1 MEKSF
6 PSPGGNLDR
15 RNRLPAGHI
24 ALDLPDLPPPTM
36 NAEGGSGSFYNINR
50 KTGNRPMEN
59 GLRNMGIAKNRAELV
74 QVVKRDMLYFLE
86 APPAAE
92 MGGYCE
98 MISGRFQALA
108 ICHFIENLDLAE
120 FGINLRRSAC
130 ARRFFLERSDED
142 GNTRDRF
149 LALSRTEAFFDAL
162 VGGSRPLAM
171 DIAAASGSEWNPDWE
186 SEADFH
192 YFRFLHLLLLDPR
205 GEDADQIEALLRISR
220 ACTGKR
226 SPRLS
231 AGWALMDG
239 DAKAFRNSLE
249 AMLETKRDADRAR
262 MRDVAPGDFL
272 LGPRSLLSL
281 EGLALMRL
289 AQLRGLGDAALPR
302 NPLCPRLALLPWT
315 DTSSEDIFRKMRI
328 EVERQAAVP

>member
-1 MEKSF
+1 
-6 PSPGGNLDR
+6 
-15 RNRLPAGHI
+15 
-24 ALDLPDLPPPTM
+24 
-36 NAEGGSGSFYNINR
+36 
-50 KTGNRPMEN
+50 MEN
-59 GLRNMGIAKNRAELV
+59 GLKNMDIAKNRADLV
-74 QVVKRDMLYFLE
+74 QVVKRDMLYFLDS
-86 APPAAE
+86 PPAAE

-98 MISGRFQALA
+98 TLSRRFQALA

-130 ARRFFLERSDED
+130 ARRFFLERSDEE
-142 GNTRDRF
+142 GNTHDRF
-149 LALSRTEAFFDAL
+149 LVLSGTEAFFDAL

-171 DIAAASGSEWNPDWE
+171 DIAAASGAEWNPEWE

-220 ACTGKR
+220 SCTGKR

-239 DAKAFRNSLE
+239 DAKAFRESLE
-249 AMLETKRDADRAR
+249 AMLEAKCDADRAR
-262 MRDVAPGDFL
+262 MRDSSPGDFL
-272 LGPRSLLSL
+272 FRPRSLLSL

-289 AQLRGLGDAALPR
+289 AHLRGLGDTAFPR
-302 NPLCPRLALLPWT
+302 HPFCPRVALLPWT
-315 DTSSEDIFRKMRI
+315 DTPGEDIFRKMRI
-328 EVERQAAVP
+328 EAERQAPVP